1 MHRMLT
7 VDGTVVETLCG
18 LQERGLLVRSGR
30 KLGLLC
36 ADGALGEDVLRYL
49 DSVDAARWEIA
60 VAVVGG
66 KRWAARHWAELI
78 WVELDYA
85 ELAAAGARYLTG
97 ASGSVV
103 PQVTPRYEHWV
114 PRKPAANAGEEY
126 WRPAKAG

>member
-18 LQERGLLVRSGR
+18 LQERGLLVRGGR

-126 WRPAKAG
+126 WRPVKAG